1 MCNPIRS
8 PIGSHRWVG
17 VVQFPNDAAEATQS
31 SGKLRPNGGKKI
43 VRGRKRWLVQ
53 GNVPIIHRTLGSNA
67 RQKTNGKADQN
78 AQGYVDNSFFH
89 GWHNFD

>member
-1 MCNPIRS
+1 MVQRCLNPNMMVAFGPNYAR
-8 PIGSHRWVG
+8 GNAHHN
-17 VVQFPNDAAEATQS
+17 VQC
-31 SGKLRPNGGKKI
+31 RPNGGKKI
-43 VRGRKRWLVQ
+43 VWGGKRWLVQ